1 MEEEMMIDLLSSN
14 SKMLKMLKMLL
25 TACKTTNY
33 MEESLELNLLMA
45 TKKTEMTEEIG
56 TEAEAE
62 AEAEA
67 EIETEIEEAQI
78 RKKLTAS
85 SASRKDTGLLNVQM
99 ELNKISKRALALYV
113 VVADIR

>member
-1 MEEEMMIDLLSSN
+1 
-14 SKMLKMLKMLL
+14 
-25 TACKTTNY
+25 

-45 TKKTEMTEEIG
+45 TKKTEMTGIFEISKIEHFVEEIG
-56 TEAEAE
+56 TE

-99 ELNKISKRALALYV
+99 ELNKVQYYLYT
-113 VVADIR
+113 IHS